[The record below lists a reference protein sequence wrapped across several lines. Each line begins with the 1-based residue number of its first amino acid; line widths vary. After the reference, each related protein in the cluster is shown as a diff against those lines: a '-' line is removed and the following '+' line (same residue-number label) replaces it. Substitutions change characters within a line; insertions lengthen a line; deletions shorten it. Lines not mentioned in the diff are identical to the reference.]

1 MERGALLNPAWRC
14 WQQDPNYGCCC
25 YTMGHMGCE
34 MLIKDTGN
42 ESFTLASVHEI
53 FSQLNHSDYSS
64 PIEAAELE
72 QDVVPGSEQ

>member
-1 MERGALLNPAWRC
+1 MAAAAAAARWDIWDVRCLLKILGMR
-14 WQQDPNYGCCC
+14 
-25 YTMGHMGCE
+25 
-34 MLIKDTGN
+34 
-42 ESFTLASVHEI
+42 ASHLLQCMRF